1 MQSPSPLCIAK
12 KIDKILF
19 VKRKLPLVHW
29 ISPDEHIME
38 TERTPLVR
46 FKMSHGQNLRLTLG
60 QAVENFSQ
68 ILAGNTE
75 EENSN
80 FLVYRGHIL
89 SPVLGDKVDSRI
101 GLPMEQYT

>member
-1 MQSPSPLCIAK
+1 
-12 KIDKILF
+12 
-19 VKRKLPLVHW
+19 
-29 ISPDEHIME
+29 ME

-46 FKMSHGQNLRLTLG
+46 FYMFKMSHGQNLRLTPG

-89 SPVLGDKVDSRI
+89 SPVLGDKVDSGI